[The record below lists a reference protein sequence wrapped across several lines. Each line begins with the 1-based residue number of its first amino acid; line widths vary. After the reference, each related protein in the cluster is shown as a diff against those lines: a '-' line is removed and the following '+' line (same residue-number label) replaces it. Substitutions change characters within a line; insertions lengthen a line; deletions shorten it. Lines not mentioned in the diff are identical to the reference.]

1 MQFSGEITVAPV
13 QNDATLWEFLRLP
26 WRIYQEDPYW
36 VPPILSQQR
45 QFLDPRHG
53 PFFEIGEA
61 RYFLASRNGRPI
73 GRLSAHI
80 NRLHDTY
87 HGPETGFFGFFE
99 SIPDQDVAAALFEAA
114 AAWLRQH
121 GKTRLIGPL
130 NFCIYDEMG
139 LLVEG
144 FDSMPAIFQTHNP
157 PYYQELLTS
166 LGFVKAMDWHA
177 YKITNRD
184 VDLEAMQR
192 RLADIMDG
200 QDVEVVTY
208 NPKEVDQRAD
218 EVFQLFNVAWEPI
231 WGHVPLTR
239 RQFDGMLEMVKPCLR
254 PGMAHI
260 LLDHNRVA
268 GFGIGL
274 PDLNPLIRK
283 LNGRLTLWG
292 KLRLLYWAKY
302 RPIHKVRALVVG
314 ISQPY
319 QRRRLH
325 LALILRS
332 YIYLVKHTP
341 CQMADFSLIPE
352 NLKPWIKVIQA
363 IGGQRYKV
371 FRVFEKPI

>member
-26 WRIYQEDPYW
+26 WRIYQEDPHW

-45 QFLDPRHG
+45 KFLDPRHG

-177 YKITNRD
+177 YKITNLD
-184 VDLEAMQR
+184 GDLEAMQR
-192 RLADIMDG
+192 RLAEIMDG
-200 QDVEVVTY
+200 QDIEVVTY
-208 NPKEVDQRAD
+208 NPKEVDRRAD

-254 PGMAHI
+254 PELAYI
-260 LLDHNRVA
+260 LLDHNRLA

-302 RPIHKVRALVVG
+302 RPIHKVRAMVVG
-314 ISQPY
+314 ISQRY

-341 CQMADFSLIPE
+341 FQMADFSLIPE
-352 NLKPWIKVIQA
+352 NLTPWIKVIQA
-363 IGGQRYKV
+363 IGARRYKV